1 MTYHQSSA
9 VSVAS
14 VLTTATVL
22 ALGYRAGRTHAAW
35 RDVRAAKRAVV
46 ANRRHAWGHTLGLL
60 LAAAAILATLA
71 AVAYGAGH
79 HHE

>member
-14 VLTTATVL
+14 VLTAATVL

-35 RDVRAAKRAVV
+35 REVRAAKRAVV
-46 ANRRHAWGHTLGLL
+46 ANRRHAWAHTVRT
-60 LAAAAILATLA
+60 AAAAA
-71 AVAYGAGH
+71 ALLLTIGAIAVSAAR
-79 HHE
+79 

>member
-1 MTYHQSSA
+1 MTFHQSSA

-35 RDVRAAKRAVV
+35 RDVRSAKQAVTL
-46 ANRRHAWGHTLGLL
+46 NRRHAWGHTFRTVVAML
-60 LAAAAILATLA
+60 AILGTLA
-71 AVAYGAGH
+71 VLAYDAGH
-79 HHE
+79 

>member
-1 MTYHQSSA
+1 MTSHQSSA

-35 RDVRAAKRAVV
+35 RDVRSAKRSV
-46 ANRRHAWGHTLGLL
+46 AASRRTAWGHTLRMILGAL
-60 LAAAAILATLA
+60 AILITLA
-71 AVAYGAGH
+71 AVGWDAGH
-79 HHE
+79 

>member
-35 RDVRAAKRAVV
+35 RDVRSAKRAVAV
-46 ANRRHAWGHTLGLL
+46 NRRHAWGHTLRAVAGALAIMIA
-60 LAAAAILATLA
+60 LAALAHA
-71 AVAYGAGH
+71 AGH
-79 HHE
+79 